1 MAGDG
6 RKRRLTIRRLSENIN
21 LDEWTYLMSDTQASN
36 TPPKAAP
43 RKRPPPRAVTVERV
57 EKVTPRM
64 TRVIFGGDA
73 LASFGPPRPGGHIK
87 LLFVPEGEEWS
98 PSDTEAPRPPSRT
111 YTPRRYDLE
120 RRELEVEFVHHGNG
134 IAARWAES
142 AKAGDPMFVA
152 GPGGGYDLPE
162 HCTQLVLVADDTA
175 LPAAET
181 VLDSLPANCKVTVF
195 GEIYDAEEEREL
207 NATADASINW
217 LHRGPTNARPGDLL
231 EAAVKEMSLIPDG
244 CYFWIACEAATMR
257 RIRDYLVDEQGLDRD
272 RVHTRGY
279 WKLGE
284 TNYPD
289 HDYGKD

>member
-1 MAGDG
+1 
-6 RKRRLTIRRLSENIN
+6 
-21 LDEWTYLMSDTQASN
+21 MSDTQASN
-36 TPPKAAP
+36 AP
-43 RKRPPPRAVTVERV
+43 RKRRPPRAVSVERV

-64 TRVIFGGDA
+64 TRIIFGSEE
-73 LASFGPPRPGGHIK
+73 LADFGPPRPGAHIK
-87 LLFVPEGEEWS
+87 LLFVPDGEKWS

-111 YTPRRYDLE
+111 YTPRRYDLK

-134 IAARWAES
+134 IAATWAAT
-142 AKAGDPMFVA
+142 AKAGDSMFVA

-162 HCTQLVLVADDTA
+162 NTTQLVLIADDTS

-181 VLDSLPANCKVTVF
+181 VLESLPATCKATVF
-195 GEIYDAEEEREL
+195 GEIYDVEEERDL
-207 NATADASINW
+207 NSTAEASINW
-217 LHRGPTNARPGDLL
+217 LHRSPTDARPGTLL
-231 EAAVKEMSLIPDG
+231 ETAIKEMKVFPEN
-244 CYFWIACEAATMR
+244 CHFWIACEAATMR
-257 RIRDYLVDEQGLDRD
+257 RIRDYLVDERGLDRE